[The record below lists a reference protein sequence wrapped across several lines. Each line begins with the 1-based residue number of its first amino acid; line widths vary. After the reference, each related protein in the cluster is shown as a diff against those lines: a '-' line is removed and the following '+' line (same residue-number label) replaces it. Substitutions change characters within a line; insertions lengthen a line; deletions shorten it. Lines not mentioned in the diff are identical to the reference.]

1 MRKKLEN
8 YITNVI
14 KCERLFAEK
23 SRIERVKSEYEPSI
37 LGSGFG
43 GVRASGVSSPTE
55 NSALHNIEFI
65 DRMNEK
71 IAKCVS
77 EIEEVEAEIKA
88 VDDYINAIED
98 LKLQEIFNLRF
109 KQGVSW
115 ANIAISFYY
124 SQNSWIMLKKRVEDY
139 INEN

>member
-23 SRIERVKSEYEPSI
+23 SRLEIVKAEYEPSI

-43 GVRASGVSSPTE
+43 GVRTSGVSSPTE

-71 IAKCVS
+71 IAQCVS

-98 LKLQEIFNLRF
+98 ETLKEMFCQKYKKDISWTSIAVKFHYAS
-109 KQGVSW
+109 GSW
-115 ANIAISFYY
+115 ALI
-124 SQNSWIMLKKRVEDY
+124 KKRVERY
-139 INEN
+139 IDEH